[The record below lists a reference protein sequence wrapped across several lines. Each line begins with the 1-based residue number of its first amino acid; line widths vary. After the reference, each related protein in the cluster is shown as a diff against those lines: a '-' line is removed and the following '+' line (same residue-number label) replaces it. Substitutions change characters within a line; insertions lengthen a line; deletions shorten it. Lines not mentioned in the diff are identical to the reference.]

1 MKFRKSSTFTRNMG
15 KLPNTI
21 REAAKEKFKLFK
33 ENPYYPY
40 HPSLRIKP
48 MKGYPGIWE
57 GHVTRSY
64 VFTFHKETDDETGE
78 IIFVFRKIGKHDIY
92 DNP

>member
-1 MKFRKSSTFTRNMG
+1 MFKRNLNA
-15 KLPNTI
+15 LPADV

-33 ENPYYPY
+33 NNPNYPY

-48 MKGYPGIWE
+48 MKGFNGVWE
-57 GHVTRSY
+57 GHVALGY
-64 VFTFHKETDDETGE
+64 VFTFQRVEEDGE
-78 IIFVFRKIGKHDIY
+78 IIFEFRKIGKHDIY

>member
-1 MKFRKSSTFTRNMG
+1 MSPTFRRNLG
-15 KLPNTI
+15 QLPDEV
-21 REAAKEKFKLFK
+21 REAAKEKFKFFK
-33 ENPYYPY
+33 DNPFYPY
-40 HPSLRIKP
+40 HPSLRIKQ

-57 GHVTRSY
+57 GHVTRGY
-64 VFTFHKETDDETGE
+64 VFTFHKETDNETGE